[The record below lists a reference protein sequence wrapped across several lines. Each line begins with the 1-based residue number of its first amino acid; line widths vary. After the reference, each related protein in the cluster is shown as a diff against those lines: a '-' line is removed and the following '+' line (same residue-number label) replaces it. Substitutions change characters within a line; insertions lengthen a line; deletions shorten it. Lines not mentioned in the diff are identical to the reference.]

1 MSTVKR
7 SFKLYQNEH
16 DQFSEGHVEKGKKPL
31 LWGPQLKIYPNPC
44 CTDPTYLSSILSSNL
59 KILKAFPRKR
69 SPLKAQEEIKKI
81 RQGKGIKREGEEW
94 KTESQDCGVRETQTA
109 D

>member
-1 MSTVKR
+1 MESPAEHLCKSVLHR
-7 SFKLYQNEH
+7 S
-16 DQFSEGHVEKGKKPL
+16 
-31 LWGPQLKIYPNPC
+31 
-44 CTDPTYLSSILSSNL
+44 YLPFLSSNL

-81 RQGKGIKREGEEW
+81 RQGKGIKREGEKW
-94 KTESQDCGVRETQTA
+94 KTDSQDCGVRETQTA